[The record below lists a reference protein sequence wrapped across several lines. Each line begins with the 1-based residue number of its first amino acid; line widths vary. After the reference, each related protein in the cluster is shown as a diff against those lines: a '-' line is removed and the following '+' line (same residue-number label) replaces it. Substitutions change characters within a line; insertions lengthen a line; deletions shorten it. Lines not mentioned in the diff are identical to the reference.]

1 VIGDGMRRFM
11 RTIEYGLVILEDRSG
26 VGRDR
31 FGDQDGGEE
40 ENKRRLPVQ
49 TILAIAGMVYCPP
62 VHPHDLC
69 MYIRYIYSLT
79 IDCQHET
86 GFTWRHTDNPAI
98 TPSETRVQS
107 PSTPALPL
115 ALSLAKFQQLNI
127 LYFFMDI
134 YVCAA
139 RRSSIL

>member
-1 VIGDGMRRFM
+1 MA
-11 RTIEYGLVILEDRSG
+11 E
-26 VGRDR
+26 
-31 FGDQDGGEE
+31 
-40 ENKRRLPVQ
+40 KRRTSAGYRFRLYLRSLEVCVAQ
-49 TILAIAGMVYCPP
+49 TVVYCPP

-69 MYIRYIYSLT
+69 MYIRYIHPLT

-86 GFTWRHTDNPAI
+86 GFTGCHTDNPAI
-98 TPSETRVQS
+98 TPSETRLS
-107 PSTPALPL
+107 IALHPSTRTRTR
-115 ALSLAKFQQLNI
+115 SLAKFQQLNI